1 MKQAQGAN
9 FRFVKYLIKE
19 SVLSLKDFV
28 RADEISLNVELN
40 ATVNK
45 KDEADN
51 SQLEI
56 VVDMKDKDDKFS
68 LRLKIV
74 GLFEADESVE
84 QIQLNK
90 FIAMNAPAIL
100 FPYVRAFI
108 SSLTAQAGIQPI
120 IIPTINLYEMGQEL
134 LQRLNS

>member
-9 FRFVKYLIKE
+9 FRFVNYLIRE

-45 KDEADN
+45 KDEAGN

-56 VVDMKDKDDKFS
+56 VVDMKDKDEKFS

-74 GLFEADESVE
+74 GFFEADENVE

-90 FIAMNAPAIL
+90 FIALNAPAIL